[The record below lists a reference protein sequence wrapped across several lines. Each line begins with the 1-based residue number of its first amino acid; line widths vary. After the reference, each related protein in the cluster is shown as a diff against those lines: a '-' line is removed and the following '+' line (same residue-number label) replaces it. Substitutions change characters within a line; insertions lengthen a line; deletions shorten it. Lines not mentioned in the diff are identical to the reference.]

1 MLLLVSAASSGQR
14 IQLDPVSLQLS
25 SANEASYRCMLQ
37 MKCIRA
43 MHFEAELRNEND
55 EVLCSSGAVSLR
67 DDDWVCLSTMETAA
81 GDLHKLL
88 SCMRDCPGGWTFCFD
103 VKERPDGT
111 AVLTHVRVVRSGAGP
126 EIVETAE
133 AETVSAVSHSP
144 AADVVDCTEPEER
157 HPVHRNLLRLFH
169 QPRQQ
174 MLDPNFWKQLVGDA
188 TQFLSI
194 GNFWSGNEEHR
205 EMDLAASLRDINFT
219 GFCRVQMPFNA
230 LQELAVAMERL
241 QQNGFPPV
249 FVFVFDQPWQMLHEL
264 FQPVATLLG
273 KSPDEM
279 HMSLSVFAWALQCG
293 VSEQA
298 GSNFGRAHRDK
309 SYDDSHTDGRVGMLT
324 TWIPLTPV
332 GPEDGCMHVVPSA
345 FDELFNSS
353 DPKHLRPETPETP
366 ETHGEAL
373 SCKAGEVLIWK
384 ANLIHWGASCTST
397 RPRRSMATAFVTED
411 VKAFKALASVMRHEL
426 PEDLE
431 TRLRIIVKSLL
442 QYKSW
447 YPNFQGLDFLGTL
460 EIS

>member
-1 MLLLVSAASSGQR
+1 
-14 IQLDPVSLQLS
+14 
-25 SANEASYRCMLQ
+25 
-37 MKCIRA
+37 

-81 GDLHKLL
+81 GDLHKLLSRNMWHAATSRNRSQKSVDGVIFFCCLHLSAKDCLVMLLRLVFHLFDIRLL

-169 QPRQQ
+169 QPQQQ
-174 MLDPNFWKQLVGDA
+174 MLDPNFWRQLVGDA

-241 QQNGFPPV
+241 QQNGFPP
-249 FVFVFDQPWQMLHEL
+249 
-264 FQPVATLLG
+264 A
-273 KSPDEM
+273 
-279 HMSLSVFAWALQCG
+279 
-293 VSEQA
+293 
-298 GSNFGRAHRDK
+298 
-309 SYDDSHTDGRVGMLT
+309 
-324 TWIPLTPV
+324 
-332 GPEDGCMHVVPSA
+332 
-345 FDELFNSS
+345 
-353 DPKHLRPETPETP
+353 
-366 ETHGEAL
+366 
-373 SCKAGEVLIWK
+373 
-384 ANLIHWGASCTST
+384 
-397 RPRRSMATAFVTED
+397 
-411 VKAFKALASVMRHEL
+411 ASVAQIL
-426 PEDLE
+426 PK
-431 TRLRIIVKSLL
+431 I
-442 QYKSW
+442 
-447 YPNFQGLDFLGTL
+447 F
-460 EIS
+460 